1 MHILCVPNFKSLK
14 ILLHIHVLC
23 MYMCDTK
30 VFFKISCYCTCI
42 LICFLHFIALP
53 NGPPPIRLV
62 GGSTSHEGRVEIF
75 IEVSPKVFIITY

>member
-1 MHILCVPNFKSLK
+1 MC
-14 ILLHIHVLC
+14 
-23 MYMCDTK
+23 MCDTK

-42 LICFLHFIALP
+42 LICFSLIIALP

-75 IEVSPKVFIITY
+75 IEVSPKVFIIAWLLCMHEC